1 MVLCCVNKPLELVGG
16 KMKKLFLKICLISS
30 ILGLVSCAST
40 NVTNNSKGGIRIP
53 DTISENIPDT
63 ELAKI
68 IFDKYVGIYS
78 IDKVYNKKT
87 FLGYKADL
95 ENPLPHSLSGYNAG
109 RTVLLEPGIHSISVT
124 FNNGRVYTQSPNDLN
139 LKISA
144 GDVYKI
150 TAKIEG
156 SRIVYDILDKDGI
169 SLSNP
174 KGMTLKQRSIETY
187 QSEVIDKVKNGKQVR
202 LTTHGVEWLF
212 KSENEITI
220 TENGEKQNA
229 FITFNTNENL
239 SEGLIYIKF
248 SDNQIISV
256 EDFKN
261 MDLKKSDRIYEIDIV
276 EKGITGLAISLI
288 SKTKKIEDLY
298 LHYWGM

>member
-1 MVLCCVNKPLELVGG
+1 
-16 KMKKLFLKICLISS
+16 MKKIFLKICLISS
-30 ILGLVSCAST
+30 ILVLVSCAST

-68 IFDKYVGIYS
+68 IFDKHVGIYS
-78 IDKVYNKKT
+78 IDKVYNKKI
-87 FLGYKADL
+87 FLGSKAGI
-95 ENPLPHSLSGYNAG
+95 ENPLPNSLSGYNAG
-109 RTVLLEPGIHSISVT
+109 RTVLLEPGRHSISVK
-124 FNNGRVYTQSPNDLN
+124 FHNGIVYTYLPNELN
-139 LKISA
+139 LKVSA

-150 TAKIEG
+150 TAKVEG

-174 KGMTLKQRSIETY
+174 KGISLKQRSIETY

-202 LTTHGVEWLF
+202 LTDGDVEWLF

-220 TENGEKQNA
+220 TEKGKKQNA

-239 SEGLIYIKF
+239 SEGVIYIKF
-248 SDNQIISV
+248 VDNQINSV

-261 MDLKKSDRIYEIDIV
+261 MDLKKSDRIYEIDFV
-276 EKGITGLAISLI
+276 NKVITGLVISLK
-288 SKTKKIEDLY
+288 SKTKKIEDITLF
-298 LHYWGM
+298 YWGN